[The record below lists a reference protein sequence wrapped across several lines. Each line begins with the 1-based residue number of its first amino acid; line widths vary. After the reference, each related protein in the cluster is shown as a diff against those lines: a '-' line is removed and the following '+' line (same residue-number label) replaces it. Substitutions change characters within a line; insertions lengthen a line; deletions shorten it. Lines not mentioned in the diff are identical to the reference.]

1 MAGLYQRNVAPAS
14 ANTPGMTA
22 PASQGAAGGIP
33 RGGAVTMPRTQGQ
46 ALDVR
51 RLGGLLGM
59 LRNSAAGATG
69 AAGGDAGSQAVSAS
83 PLAQAQQA
91 WSGGQIGQNGA
102 LNPYAAQG
110 NPGAGS
116 FGPGL
121 PVTAGMPQRAAMGAA
136 SGSPASGNPAGMDA
150 ANLQPGGAGLS
161 GNPAGGFSG
170 ALAGMGAM
178 AGSAAGNATGR
189 ALSGALAGSPLPGAL
204 AGASGA
210 AQSLT
215 AMPEWMRALTGGFN
229 G

>member
-22 PASQGAAGGIP
+22 RMSRGAAGGIP
-33 RGGAVTMPRTQGQ
+33 HGTLMDLPQMQRK

-59 LRNSAAGATG
+59 LSNSAAV
-69 AAGGDAGSQAVSAS
+69 GDAGSQAVSAS

-121 PVTAGMPQRAAMGAA
+121 PVTAGMLQNTAMGAA

-150 ANLQPGGAGLS
+150 VNLQPGGAGLS
-161 GNPAGGFSG
+161 GNPAGGNPAGGFSG